1 MGTIVSSGAK
11 TPNSK
16 VLLGPIAGCA
26 LLILLWVFAPFMVV
40 GPGQRGVLL
49 SFGAVTGQ
57 PLAPGLHFIIPIR
70 QSVVLLSTR
79 VQRYE
84 EESEAASLDL
94 QTVNTTL
101 MVNWSIQASD
111 AGSLYQSVGN
121 LLTVA
126 STIVAPS
133 VWNVAKATTAQF
145 NAEELVSKRA
155 EVAARML
162 DSLRA
167 VLAPYHIL
175 VEAVNITNFQF
186 SKDYSAAIEAKQV
199 AQQQALQAT
208 YTLQEKKVSVEQ
220 KVVEAQAQA
229 QARIE
234 QAKGIAAATLLR
246 AKAQATA
253 NAEIA
258 ASLTPILLQQK
269 ALDRWSGSLPTYL
282 GSGAPIPFL
291 GTSK

>member
-11 TPNSK
+11 TPKSK
-16 VLLGPIAGCA
+16 VLLGSIAGCA

-269 ALDRWSGSLPTYL
+269 ALDRWSGRLPTYL

>member
-11 TPNSK
+11 TPKSK
-16 VLLGPIAGCA
+16 VLLGSIAGCA

-57 PLAPGLHFIIPIR
+57 PLAPGLHFIMPIR

-229 QARIE
+229 QAHIE
-234 QAKGIAAATLLR
+234 QARGIAAATLLR

>member
-11 TPNSK
+11 TPKSK
-16 VLLGPIAGCA
+16 VLLGSIAGCA

-57 PLAPGLHFIIPIR
+57 PLAPGLHFIMPIR

-229 QARIE
+229 QAHIE

-269 ALDRWSGSLPTYL
+269 ALDRWSGRLPTYL